1 MEELFPSLFFVAENA
16 EKDIIGSILGGIHR
30 DDPKTGKLI
39 RIGVV
44 QNYQRKECGTK
55 LTEALFSAMK
65 ERNVTAVHLTVAETN
80 KPAIAFYQKIGFMQK
95 ERIQNYFYPTTP
107 RLVLWKTLQNRI
119 SSIRGA
125 TASEETAE
133 RNAAA
138 SAYGF
143 FAAICAAAF
152 FDTPGNHLSAEALR
166 RLISIGT
173 GSAVTDR

>member
-1 MEELFPSLFFVAENA
+1 MESIRVRPYSSADYPSICELDAPLFAGMGGPVLFRHIEELFPSLFFVAENA
-16 EKDIIGSILGGIHR
+16 EKDIIGYILGGIHL

-80 KPAIAFYQKIGFMQK
+80 KPAIAFYQKIGFIQK

-107 RLVLWKTLQNRI
+107 RLVLWKTL
-119 SSIRGA
+119 
-125 TASEETAE
+125 
-133 RNAAA
+133 
-138 SAYGF
+138 
-143 FAAICAAAF
+143 
-152 FDTPGNHLSAEALR
+152 
-166 RLISIGT
+166 
-173 GSAVTDR
+173 